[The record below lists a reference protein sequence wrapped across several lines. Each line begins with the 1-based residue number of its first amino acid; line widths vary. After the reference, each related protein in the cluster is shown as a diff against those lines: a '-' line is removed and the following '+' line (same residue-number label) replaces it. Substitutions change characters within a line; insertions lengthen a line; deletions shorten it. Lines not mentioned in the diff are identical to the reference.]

1 MMEISSSYQ
10 EVAMQLNA
18 FRRIFAFFTPARDT
32 GSDSRS
38 APSTPNASLFDFD
51 PMWHGDHW
59 QNLLSSPMDAR
70 HYVMEDWSVVSGT
83 DFEPAGMAAQA
94 R

>member
-1 MMEISSSYQ
+1 MMEISSLFQ
-10 EVAMQLNA
+10 EVVMQLNA
-18 FRRIFAFFTPARDT
+18 FRRIVAWLGQTRAKAPANGT
-32 GSDSRS
+32 TQAAS
-38 APSTPNASLFDFD
+38 STSLFDFD

-70 HYVMEDWSVVSGT
+70 HYVMEDWSVSVGT
-83 DFEPAGMAAQA
+83 EFEPALAAQA

>member
-1 MMEISSSYQ
+1 VQLEN
-10 EVAMQLNA
+10 AM
-18 FRRIFAFFTPARDT
+18 
-32 GSDSRS
+32 
-38 APSTPNASLFDFD
+38 LFDTLRRLATHLFRDMPTDAPPAQRPSALEFD

-70 HYVMEDWSVVSGT
+70 HYVVEDWSLTPGLE
-83 DFEPAGMAAQA
+83 FAPAGADGTH

>member
-1 MMEISSSYQ
+1 MLSDT
-10 EVAMQLNA
+10 L
-18 FRRIFAFFTPARDT
+18 RRIAARLFHSPST
-32 GSDSRS
+32 E
-38 APSTPNASLFDFD
+38 APSPQSTSVLEFD

-70 HYVMEDWSVVSGT
+70 HYVTEDWSLTPGLE
-83 DFEPAGMAAQA
+83 FAPASVEGKP

>member
-1 MMEISSSYQ
+1 M
-10 EVAMQLNA
+10 L
-18 FRRIFAFFTPARDT
+18 FDTLRRIAAHLFHEPTIESATPGA
-32 GSDSRS
+32 S
-38 APSTPNASLFDFD
+38 ALDFD

-70 HYVMEDWSVVSGT
+70 HYVIEDWSLTPGLEFAPVGAEVK
-83 DFEPAGMAAQA
+83 P

>member
-1 MMEISSSYQ
+1 M
-10 EVAMQLNA
+10 L
-18 FRRIFAFFTPARDT
+18 FDTLRRIAAHLFHTPSAETPAPQRA
-32 GSDSRS
+32 S
-38 APSTPNASLFDFD
+38 ALEFD

-70 HYVMEDWSVVSGT
+70 HYVIEDWSLTPGLE
-83 DFEPAGMAAQA
+83 FAPAGAEGKP